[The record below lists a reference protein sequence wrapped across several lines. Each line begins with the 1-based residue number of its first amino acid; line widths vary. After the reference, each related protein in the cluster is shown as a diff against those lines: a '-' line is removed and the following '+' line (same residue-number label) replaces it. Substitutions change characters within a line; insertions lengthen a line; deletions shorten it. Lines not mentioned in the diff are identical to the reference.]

1 MMNRWNCRPKQKRG
15 KSKRAERSIGFS
27 PLIPAKQ
34 VHTGG
39 NPFFISVTDIHTVS
53 FGNTPLYISAA
64 PYPFI
69 SNGHS
74 CKGGFSALFQGRLR
88 PFFLYLFFPSFLL
101 PDRDSDI
108 DTSHTPFAGSSSDSI
123 FHDAAYMVVKRYIV
137 LAASTP
143 NSRYTFSPDVLPAHL
158 PERERSCV
166 GGRTGLSCF
175 RVRCGLFRLD
185 FFATA
190 FYLKS
195 PYRFSLQS

>member
-1 MMNRWNCRPKQKRG
+1 MRYPLLFPNRHSYR
-15 KSKRAERSIGFS
+15 
-27 PLIPAKQ
+27 
-34 VHTGG
+34 
-39 NPFFISVTDIHTVS
+39 S

-158 PERERSCV
+158 RNGS
-166 GGRTGLSCF
+166 GLVSVDGQVFHVSESAADCF
-175 RVRCGLFRLD
+175 
-185 FFATA
+185 AST
-190 FYLKS
+190 
-195 PYRFSLQS
+195 FSRPLSI

>member
-1 MMNRWNCRPKQKRG
+1 MRYPLLFPNRHSYRFLRKY
-15 KSKRAERSIGFS
+15 
-27 PLIPAKQ
+27 
-34 VHTGG
+34 
-39 NPFFISVTDIHTVS
+39 PFIH
-53 FGNTPLYISAA
+53 FAA

-137 LAASTP
+137 LAASTQTADTL
-143 NSRYTFSPDVLPAHL
+143 SRLMFFPPTCRNGSGLVSVDGQVFHVSESAADCFASTFSRP
-158 PERERSCV
+158 
-166 GGRTGLSCF
+166 LSI
-175 RVRCGLFRLD
+175 
-185 FFATA
+185 
-190 FYLKS
+190 
-195 PYRFSLQS
+195 